1 MDQDLIEWGCCSLGF
16 EDNIYKLCNTCNK
29 AYHLKCLNND
39 VDNLK
44 AIKHA
49 TDWIGPC
56 CIRPLHATGNKDNT
70 PVKCDPNITVRASKR
85 QALSSPP
92 EIEIEGPVTR
102 TEVRNIMEEIIQKH
116 ISDLMVQMTKNGLF
130 CLIKGTIKSSSSG
143 TIIMFSN
150 PKRKKKELPGEEVF
164 EETTEE
170 EEAGT
175 STMEVS
181 EKEQRKYKY

>member
-29 AYHLKCLNND
+29 AYHLKCLTND

-116 ISDLMVQMTKNGLF
+116 ISDLMVQMT
-130 CLIKGTIKSSSSG
+130 
-143 TIIMFSN
+143 
-150 PKRKKKELPGEEVF
+150 
-164 EETTEE
+164 
-170 EEAGT
+170 
-175 STMEVS
+175 
-181 EKEQRKYKY
+181 